1 MSPRTPDRSWERL
14 KKRTNLHDGQKQCPK
29 AWPRMW
35 NRDLINLGHPTHE
48 HGGNEATADISN
60 PDPAEV
66 PALGADAVRVTG
78 AKRVLVWSSKQAPLH
93 ASSEST
99 ELIISVHGWK

>member
-1 MSPRTPDRSWERL
+1 
-14 KKRTNLHDGQKQCPK
+14 
-29 AWPRMW
+29 MW
-35 NRDLINLGHPTHE
+35 NRALINLGRPTHE
-48 HGGNEATADISN
+48 HGANEATADSSN